1 MEDALARGN
10 GNRSHEGTCHTL
22 PGKASYMF
30 YGNALGVSLTAIY
43 GLLDESEPF
52 LVSKRPLRWKILT
65 SLQSLQNYASATA
78 DPAFWADARGR
89 QSLVSACREVICTLS
104 AKPVH
109 LA

>member
-1 MEDALARGN
+1 
-10 GNRSHEGTCHTL
+10 
-22 PGKASYMF
+22 MF